1 MTQPPPAA
9 LRDRIAGAVAG
20 PNTQQLKTAAW
31 IARCLGRGEHAPL
44 RPQDT
49 TALADLLQPVQVRAG
64 KVITATGAAPSGVW
78 ILRSGSA
85 ELTVGTGPRQAVV
98 QIMRPGDIDG
108 DAQMLLA
115 MPLPYTTRAL
125 EDGEFLHLP
134 AAGFDHVLAR
144 HPAIARRWLASIAS
158 RLAQSQARLTM
169 LLGGTLTQQTA
180 RLLLDEAVDG
190 AVHLP
195 QRTLAGML
203 GVRRPS
209 LNKVLKDFERQGTV
223 NLAYRTIELTDP
235 AALHDLAG

>member
-1 MTQPPPAA
+1 MTQPPTTALHSRITAA
-9 LRDRIAGAVAG
+9 VTG

-31 IARCLGRGEHAPL
+31 VARCLGRGDNAPL

-49 TALADLLQPVQVRAG
+49 AALTDLLQPVPVHAG
-64 KVITATGAAPSGVW
+64 KVITPAGAAPAGVW

-85 ELTVGTGPRQAVV
+85 ELTVGSGPRQVVV

-108 DAQMLLA
+108 DVQMLLR

-125 EDGEFLHLP
+125 ENGEFLHLP
-134 AAGFDHVLAR
+134 AAGFDYVLAR

-158 RLAQSQARLTM
+158 RLAHSQSRLTT

-180 RLLLDEAVDG
+180 RMLLDEAVDG

-195 QRTLAGML
+195 QRTLAAML

-209 LNKVLKDFERQGTV
+209 LNKILKDLEREGVVDIT
-223 NLAYRTIELTDP
+223 YRSIEITDP
-235 AALHDLAG
+235 EALNART